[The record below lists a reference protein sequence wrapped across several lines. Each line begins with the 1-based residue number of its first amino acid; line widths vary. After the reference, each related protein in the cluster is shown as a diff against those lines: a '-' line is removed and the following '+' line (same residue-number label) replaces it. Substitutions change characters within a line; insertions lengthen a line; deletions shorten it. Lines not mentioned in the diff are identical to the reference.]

1 MLSIIPHLIVLYKLF
16 LHFPA
21 DYYLSRTFIYAI
33 PPTRKKNEFNKTSK
47 VCSTWEV
54 GTQINKQSRVFVY
67 KNSMTQSI
75 ISITLRHVIQQ
86 RHILFRKITDEFFK
100 QTHLIIA

>member
-1 MLSIIPHLIVLYKLF
+1 M
-16 LHFPA
+16 
-21 DYYLSRTFIYAI
+21 
-33 PPTRKKNEFNKTSK
+33 NSK
-47 VCSTWEV
+47 QLCSAWEV

-67 KNSMTQSI
+67 KNSMTHSI

-86 RHILFRKITDEFFK
+86 RHILFLKITDEFFK